1 MEARVKQLLDQMQA
15 LEDELAQVLK
25 EQQSTIYFEIKGKK
39 IEFEQSLIEAQRKLK
54 KSFFHWL
61 ITYRPQNLITGP
73 IIYAMIVPLLIV
85 DIFVT
90 LYQWAC
96 FPIYGIKRVPRGR
109 YIVFDRHHLSY
120 LNFIEKFHCAYC
132 EYANGMVAYITEVL
146 ARTEQYFCPIK
157 HARKLVAP
165 HSRYARFIEY
175 GETVDYEARLEAYRQ
190 QLEQEKA

>member
-15 LEDELAQVLK
+15 LEDELAQALK

-39 IEFEQSLIEAQRKLK
+39 IEFEQSLVEAQRKLK

-61 ITYRPQNLITGP
+61 VTYRPQNLITGP
-73 IIYAMIVPLLIV
+73 IIYAMIVPLFIV
-85 DIFVT
+85 DVFVT
-90 LYQWAC
+90 LYQWSC
-96 FPIYGIKRVPRGR
+96 FPIYGIKRVPRNR

-175 GETVDYEARLEAYRQ
+175 GEAVDYEAKLEAYRQ